1 MGWIH
6 DSGYRPAYAHE
17 GYPASVL
24 LDGTDTGSSSRQIE
38 PSVVGWRAACECG
51 WRGGQFYPRAEW
63 PSSTGMAPEGV
74 EGWQSGTGTFS
85 EWQRHLDRAL
95 PELAVHDL
103 ARTLAVTEMRL
114 REAVDTAR
122 RAGLSWSRI
131 GAVAGM
137 TGEQAVRR
145 LSIEPRS
152 APPRGPIHDRRDRMP
167 PRHKPAS
174 R

>member
-38 PSVVGWRAACECG
+38 PSVIGWRAACECG
-51 WRGGQFYPRAEW
+51 WRGVQFYPRAEW
-63 PSSTGMAPEGV
+63 PSPTGMAPAGV
-74 EGWQSGTGTFS
+74 EGWESGTATFS

-103 ARTLAVTEMRL
+103 ARTLAVTETRL
-114 REAVDTAR
+114 RDAVGVAR

-137 TGEQAVRR
+137 TSEQAVRR
-145 LSIEPRS
+145 WGADARPG
-152 APPRGPIHDRRDRMP
+152 APRGPIQARCDRMP
-167 PRHKPAS
+167 PQP
-174 R
+174 